1 MKFPNM
7 VYRCPGPHQR
17 PGGTFAFQ
25 GVANEGELAKAVKE
39 GWFET
44 LPEAINGRA
53 SLVEAWKVPADSP
66 PTRAEL
72 EQKAKEL
79 GIQFDKK
86 TTDEALSK
94 KISDAVG
101 I

>member
-1 MKFPNM
+1 MSYSNM

-17 PGGTFAFQ
+17 AGGTYEFR
-25 GVANEGELAKAVKE
+25 GVTSKAEEDELLRA

-53 SLVEAWKVPADSP
+53 ALKELPPSELP
-66 PTRAEL
+66 PTRDEL

-79 GIQFDKK
+79 GIKFDKK
-86 TTDEALSK
+86 TSDETLSK

-101 I
+101 A

>member
-1 MKFPNM
+1 MKYSNI

-17 PGGTFAFQ
+17 PGGTYAFR
-25 GVANEGELAKAVKE
+25 GVSSEAELAQALIE

-44 LPEAINGRA
+44 MPEAINGHV
-53 SLVEAWKVPADSP
+53 SLKELPPSELP
-66 PTRAEL
+66 PTRDEL

-79 GIQFDKK
+79 GIKFDKK
-86 TTDEALSK
+86 TSDETLTK

-101 I
+101 A